1 MRNLLALCS
10 LLLGSLAAVAA
21 STPVEPVPDDPVFV
35 QALSSAPTASVV
47 DAKSYFDG
55 RVAPAAAVATNR
67 MGAGSCQCEPACNC
81 NYGAGQVRF
90 MQRGPV
96 RRAVA
101 WLFRGRR
108 RC

>member
-1 MRNLLALCS
+1 MRNLLAVCS
-10 LLLGSLAAVAA
+10 LLLAAMAA
-21 STPVEPVPDDPVFV
+21 TAAQLQEAPVPDDPVFV
-35 QALSSAPTASVV
+35 QALASAPTASVAE
-47 DAKSYFDG
+47 AKSHFDG
-55 RVAPAAAVATNR
+55 RIAPAAAVATNR
-67 MGAGSCQCEPACNC
+67 VTTGNACEYAGGN
-81 NYGAGQVRF
+81 GQVRF

>member
-1 MRNLLALCS
+1 MRNLLAVCS
-10 LLLGSLAAVAA
+10 LLLASLAAFAA
-21 STPVEPVPDDPVFV
+21 QMPEPAIPDDPVFV
-35 QALSSAPTASVV
+35 QALASAPTASVA
-47 DAKSYFDG
+47 DAKSHFDG
-55 RVAPAAAVATNR
+55 RIAPAAAVATTR
-67 MGAGSCQCEPACNC
+67 VGTGTCQCEPACNC
-81 NYGAGQVRF
+81 DYGADRGPF

>member
-1 MRNLLALCS
+1 MRNLLAASS
-10 LLLGSLAAVAA
+10 LLLASLAAVAA
-21 STPVEPVPDDPVFV
+21 SPPVEPIDADPVFV

-47 DAKSYFDG
+47 DAKTHFDG
-55 RVAPAAAVATNR
+55 RIAPAAAVATKRIGN
-67 MGAGSCQCEPACNC
+67 ASTPCEPVTHCD
-81 NYGAGQVRF
+81 YRAGHVRF